1 MSAFPV
7 KRAFADTLGSF
18 GLGLARA
25 GIFLDHESGVF
36 HSSPQVIRLAAIMH
50 FLTQIR
56 RERIVIRRGYP
67 FLLTEIA
74 ITMILTFHSIFVI
87 DTRQPL
93 L

>member
-1 MSAFPV
+1 MRAFAVRETKPNMSLGIIIAPWMSAFPV

-18 GLGLARA
+18 GLGLART

-56 RERIVIRRGYP
+56 RERIVIRRG
-67 FLLTEIA
+67 
-74 ITMILTFHSIFVI
+74 
-87 DTRQPL
+87 
-93 L
+93 